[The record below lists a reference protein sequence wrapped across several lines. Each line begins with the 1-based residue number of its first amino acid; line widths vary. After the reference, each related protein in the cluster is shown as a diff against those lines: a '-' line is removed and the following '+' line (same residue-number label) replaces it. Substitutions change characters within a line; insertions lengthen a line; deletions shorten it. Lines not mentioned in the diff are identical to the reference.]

1 MGLLLGIDLGTSY
14 FKLGLFDTDL
24 RLRGLGRQPV
34 PVAGPP
40 PRQEVAVD
48 AFWRTLR
55 RGLDEALA
63 AAGALAGDI
72 GALSWSSQA
81 NSFLLLDGA
90 DTPLT
95 PFLLW
100 TDSRQPV
107 LPEALRQLNRHP
119 DFLATTGIGTGVGT
133 ASAVAKLAWFQRE
146 SPACWSRAAR
156 VLTLADYLAWSLT
169 GRRRGDAGTASL
181 LGLMDQRSLAW
192 WPEAL
197 AAAGLREDQL
207 ATPLRPG
214 TPIGPVTPE
223 GAARLGLTAGIPVV
237 AGSLDHHAAAL
248 GAGLGERA
256 PVCESTGTVLA
267 CVAMCDRYQP
277 REGLCTLPGVEP
289 GTWAQLAF
297 DGNGAGVLEWYRR
310 TFAPETSFKEL
321 DRLAAAV
328 PPDCDGL
335 AARPL
340 PHLQPGLDGF
350 VNRRASHG
358 HGHYARAIMTATAD
372 TLGVLLDRLCPGARP
387 RRVVATGGGAHSPF
401 WLQLKRERLGL
412 DIFPADCPEPAC
424 RGAALLAARACRHM
438 GPEKQ

>member
-14 FKLGLFDTDL
+14 FKLGLFDNEL

-34 PVAGPP
+34 PVTGPL
-40 PRQEVAVD
+40 PRQEVAID

-55 RGLDEALA
+55 SGLDEALA
-63 AAGALAGDI
+63 AAGASPGDI
-72 GALSWSSQA
+72 IALSWSSQA

-119 DFLATTGIGTGVGT
+119 DFLATTGIGTGLG
-133 ASAVAKLAWFQRE
+133 AGSAVTKLAWFQRE

-156 VLTLADYLAWSLT
+156 VLTISDYLAWSLT
-169 GRRRGDAGTASL
+169 GRWCGDAGTASL
-181 LGLMDQRSLAW
+181 LGLMDQRRLVW

-197 AAAGLREDQL
+197 SAAGLREDL
-207 ATPLRPG
+207 LVTPLRPG
-214 TPIGPVTPE
+214 TLIGPVTPA
-223 GAARLGLTAGIPVV
+223 GSVQLGLTAGIPLA

-248 GAGLGERA
+248 GAGLGTRA
-256 PVCESTGTVLA
+256 PVSESTGTVLA

-289 GTWAQLAF
+289 GAWTQLAF
-297 DGNGAGVLEWYRR
+297 DNNGAGVLEWYRR
-310 TFAPETSFKEL
+310 TFAPDTSFAEL
-321 DRLAAAV
+321 DRLAATV

-350 VNRRASHG
+350 ANRRPTHG

-372 TLGVLLDRLCPGARP
+372 SLGVLLDRLCPAARP
-387 RRVVATGGGAHSPF
+387 ARVVATGGGAHSPF

-424 RGAALLAARACRHM
+424 RGAALLAARA
-438 GPEKQ
+438 GTGQG